1 MTIERLR
8 EIHEEIWEKVDKFI
22 NNILAETEEVDD
34 VDSFVADKRLLVKK
48 EIDRLVAEL
57 PDEV

>member
-8 EIHEEIWEKVDKFI
+8 EIHEDIWEKVDKFI

-34 VDSFVADKRLLVKK
+34 IDSFVANKRLLVKK